1 MIPDRIVVG
10 VDGSEPS
17 KDALRWARFMA
28 DATGRRHAAASGTGT
43 FGPARHG
50 DLAGLSDDRLTEVE
64 K

>member
-28 DATGRRHAAASGTGT
+28 DATGSAIDAVAVWHVAPVWEGAGWTAIAS
-43 FGPARHG
+43 
-50 DLAGLSDDRLTEVE
+50 
-64 K
+64 